1 LTNRLGRPINP
12 KLADLGRLLW
22 FDTIT
27 NEALPQTNESW
38 LVLNSVGRAPLVP
51 VW

>member
-1 LTNRLGRPINP
+1 MITLELTEKQLDELYDEMLSN
-12 KLADLGRLLW
+12 
-22 FDTIT
+22 T

-38 LVLNSVGRAPLVP
+38 LVLYGIGRAPLVP